1 MCAVGVQRE
10 EKGSFSYLWQ
20 SCRRDGGRP
29 AGAGRR
35 RLASNHLKRLL
46 LRVMVVSVEEKSEK
60 KIRQVRNREMS
71 KPEPLLR
78 RRNQVIL
85 ASKPGST
92 RYSGISLQVKSE
104 CCAGGV
110 RREGGMNLFQALLW
124 NCGNQSHE
132 CKGRLPSGETIRDRV
147 PMSCTGAEQPVVVK
161 KLL

>member
-1 MCAVGVQRE
+1 MCAAGAQRE

-20 SCRRDGGRP
+20 SYRRDGGRP

-46 LRVMVVSVEEKSEK
+46 LRVMVVSVEEKSE

-124 NCGNQSHE
+124 NCPNQSHE